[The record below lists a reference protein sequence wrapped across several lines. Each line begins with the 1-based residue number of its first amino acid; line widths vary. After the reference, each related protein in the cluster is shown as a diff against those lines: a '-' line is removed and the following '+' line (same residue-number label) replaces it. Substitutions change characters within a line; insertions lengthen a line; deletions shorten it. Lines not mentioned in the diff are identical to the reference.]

1 MEAAGEGLGAD
12 VTAPQTFAKAE
23 KIAPNNPK
31 ILYERA
37 EAYIRN
43 GRNLDLA
50 RQLLERYMNSSLTAE
65 DPPRSDAAKLL
76 AR

>member
-1 MEAAGEGLGAD
+1 MRRGRDQEAE
-12 VTAPQTFAKAE
+12 QTFAKAE